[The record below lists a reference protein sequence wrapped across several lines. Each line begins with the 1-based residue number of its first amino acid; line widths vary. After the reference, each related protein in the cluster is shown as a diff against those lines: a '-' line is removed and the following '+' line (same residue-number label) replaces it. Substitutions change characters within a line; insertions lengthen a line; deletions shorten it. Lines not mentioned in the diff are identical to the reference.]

1 MIFSGYGQRTDRRT
15 DTISEYDL
23 LLIMRRIDWCRFEGI
38 QLKLDEI

>member
-1 MIFSGYGQRTDRRT
+1 MIFSGYGQRT

-23 LLIMRRIDWCRFEGI
+23 LLIMRRIDWYRFEEI